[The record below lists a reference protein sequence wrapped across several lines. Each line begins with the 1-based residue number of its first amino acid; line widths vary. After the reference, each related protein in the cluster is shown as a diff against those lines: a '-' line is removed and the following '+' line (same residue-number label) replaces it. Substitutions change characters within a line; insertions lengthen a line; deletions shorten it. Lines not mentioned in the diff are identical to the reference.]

1 MSVALSARPNLRRP
15 TVETGILDARG
26 TPIRR
31 PLAEIAP
38 MGVLSEVW
46 NTHPAFDLTLE
57 MLLAYYRQAERGQP
71 MRQIDCFHDL
81 LETDPDSRSKVN
93 DRIESVA
100 GCDWVVMPGADD
112 KASKLA
118 AEELNYRLQNQIQF
132 RSYLMHQ
139 STSVAYG
146 YAATNMQWDVEEGI
160 VVPTKFV
167 NPAARRFGSPSV
179 DRANEIWLRDD
190 ATGKLYPTE
199 PGPWSVST
207 YRNILGRNPF
217 AGGLMRSGGIWIM
230 FKRWAVRS
238 WQVFADMFGI
248 PLTVGYYEEGAS
260 PKSRSALEEAARSIG
275 QDGYAVLSAMTEL
288 VIVSTQRGGD
298 SSTVYPLIIKLC
310 EEQLAKLF
318 TGGTLNTDV
327 AGVGSYNAASVHE
340 SRSYSMKLFDA
351 QMLQE
356 TFTASIGAAFVR
368 WNGYDR
374 AAPPRLKI
382 KIRRDA
388 LQWAQTL
395 EIVGQA
401 KGMKL
406 SKSQIQED
414 FNLREPSGTDDEVT
428 FEQTPPPEPG
438 DPAKAKTKD

>member
-1 MSVALSARPNLRRP
+1 MSVALSARANLRRP
-15 TVETGILDARG
+15 TVETGILDASG

-31 PLAEIAP
+31 PRGEVAP

-46 NTHPAFDLTLE
+46 NLHTTFDLTLDG
-57 MLLAYYRQAERGQP
+57 LLAYYRQAERGQP
-71 MRQIDCFHDL
+71 LWQMDAYHDMIEL
-81 LETDPDSRSKVN
+81 DPDLRSKVN

-118 AEELNYRLQNQIQF
+118 SEELNYRLQNQIQF

-139 STSVAYG
+139 STSVPNG
-146 YAATNMQWDVEEGI
+146 YAATNMQWDVEESI
-160 VVPTKFV
+160 VIPTKFV
-167 NPAARRFGSPSV
+167 NPAARRFGAPSV
-179 DRANEIWLRDD
+179 ARANEIWLRDE
-190 ATGKLYPTE
+190 ATNRLIELEQGL
-199 PGPWSVST
+199 WSVST
-207 YRNILGRNPF
+207 YRNILGRNPY
-217 AGGLMRSGGIWIM
+217 AGGLMRSAAIWSM
-230 FKRWAVRS
+230 FKRWSMRS

-248 PLTVGYYEEGAS
+248 PLAVGYYEEGAS
-260 PKSRSALEEAARSIG
+260 PKSRSALEDAVRAIG
-275 QDGYAVLSAMTEL
+275 QDGYAVLSALTEL
-288 VIVSTQRGGD
+288 VVVNSQRGGD
-298 SSTVYPLIIKLC
+298 SSTVYPLIIKVC
-310 EEQLAKLF
+310 EEQIAKLF

-340 SRSYSMKLFDA
+340 SRSYTMKLYDA

-356 TFTASIGAAFVR
+356 TFTSSIGAAFVR

-395 EIVGQA
+395 EILGQA
-401 KGMKL
+401 VPL
-406 SKSQIQED
+406 SASQIRED
-414 FNLREPSGTDDEVT
+414 FNVREPSGPDDEVK
-428 FEQTPPPEPG
+428 FEATPAPKPG
-438 DPAKAKTKD
+438 DPAKAKSKE